1 MCTVVSPDLKME
13 YGNTGSAMVWEMF
26 DSIAYNADKF
36 NTMLDKAK
44 QRFEAEKAIIL
55 NKKLSTS
62 EKTKQ
67 ISDLRKKVKKQV
79 GEEGKF
85 RMPPKG
91 FSIKQA
97 LELFEMT
104 GDYKKK

>member
-26 DSIAYNADKF
+26 DSIAYDADKF
-36 NTMLDKAK
+36 NAMLDRAQKRYEYERKIIKNKNLSFQAK
-44 QRFEAEKAIIL
+44 IDAI
-55 NKKLSTS
+55 
-62 EKTKQ
+62 E
-67 ISDLRKKVKKQV
+67 DHRKKVRKLV

-85 RMPPKG
+85 QMPPKG
-91 FSIKQA
+91 FTLKKA
-97 LELFEMT
+97 LDLFEKT